1 MTPLPPTA
9 IRKRFVPNP
18 LDPLD
23 VELAKVLEST
33 PNDVVVERLDLP
45 LRRGQRHEGEWTA
58 QYAFTS
64 GRHGRQ
70 IFPSRLLELHKP
82 RSSVEGK
89 TRKIMVRTEGLWR
102 DLRLV
107 LLELA

>member
-9 IRKRFVPNP
+9 ARRRFIPNP
-18 LDPLD
+18 LDLLD

-33 PNDVVVERLDLP
+33 PNDVIVERLDPP

-70 IFPSRLLELHKP
+70 VFPSRLLELHKP
-82 RSSVEGK
+82 RSGVDGK